1 MKNVFLCGFM
11 GCGKTTVGRIL
22 AANLRVPFA
31 DMDEYIE
38 KKNGMTITE
47 MFSKYSESYF
57 RALEHC
63 ACWEL
68 SGINGAVI
76 ALGGGTVMNPKNVEV
91 IKKNSELV
99 FIDTPIEVIKTR
111 LEGDTSRPLLQRPD
125 REQAMLTLYEKRRPI
140 YRRAATLV
148 ADGDAAPEMLAR
160 FIASRL

>member
-1 MKNVFLCGFM
+1 M
-11 GCGKTTVGRIL
+11 GCGKTTVGRVL
-22 AANLRVPFA
+22 AAQLRVPFI

-38 KKNGMTITE
+38 KKNRMTVSE

-68 SGINGAVI
+68 SKLDGAVVSC
-76 ALGGGTVMNPKNVEV
+76 GGGTVINPKNAEV

-99 FIDTPIEVIKTR
+99 FIDTPLDLIRTR
-111 LEGDTSRPLLQRPD
+111 LEGDTTRPLLQRPD
-125 REQAMLTLYEKRRPI
+125 REQAMKELFEKRHPI

-148 ADGDAAPEMLAR
+148 IDGSAAPETIAR
-160 FIASRL
+160 VISSRVKS